1 MLPAPA
7 LKCKWKSFSSYYLL
21 ICFRFPFTVYW
32 TRKSRLGTKTTV
44 RALYRVLHHSTRST
58 RPHFPPNLSPN
69 CHALCFL
76 WIPGFQHSGKEP
88 ENPQMVSTKQLL
100 TTIESALLGPSP
112 PSPAQRIELIHAIHN
127 SLSSFKSL
135 LSYLVYFLFFSFAS
149 LQLTKKKKRKKKKML
164 V

>member
-7 LKCKWKSFSSYYLL
+7 LKCKWKSFSSYYLYASASL
-21 ICFRFPFTVYW
+21 SLYW
-32 TRKSRLGTKTTV
+32 TGRADEEQKQLLG
-44 RALYRVLHHSTRST
+44 LYIGFYITPHSQLV
-58 RPHFPPNLSPN
+58 PHFPPNLSPN

-100 TTIESALLGPSP
+100 ATIESALLGPSP

-135 LSYLVYFLFFSFAS
+135 LSYPVYFLFFSFAS